1 MLKKYVAK
9 FTVDI
14 LPSVAAT
21 VIGAYI
27 VNHYIVSKP
36 GPVASAV
43 STVNPKAAPEA
54 AKVDVKA
61 AKVDVKADAKA
72 VDKTADKTP
81 DTSAEIGNT
90 RGPGVKAKGISER
103 AVLDKAA
110 AERPQEKQE
119 KSGENVTDK
128 PAETASIPA
137 ETRRHQPAPRE
148 KTAAKTVPAPAPVV
162 AAPAQPAPAQ
172 VAPVQV
178 APAEAASASEE
189 RRDANDLARAAIDR
203 LRGSND
209 GSPRSQEAA
218 RVPDAARVPEAARIP
233 DAPRVVLAPA
243 VRPLPPPIMVSTPER
258 ETVDTT
264 PGYQE
269 MKPPYAAA
277 ARNDGPRRP
286 TPPADIPTPPLDL
299 RAEAAE
305 PVGRAEGSGPLA
317 RARTTAEDVL
327 SAAKSVFHEVL
338 PK

>member
-1 MLKKYVAK
+1 MLKKYLAK

-36 GPVASAV
+36 GPSAPVASAV
-43 STVNPKAAPEA
+43 STVDPKAAPVV

-61 AKVDVKADAKA
+61 A
-72 VDKTADKTP
+72 DKKP
-81 DTSAEIGNT
+81 DTSADVSNT

-103 AVLDKAA
+103 AIHEKAA
-110 AERPQEKQE
+110 AEKPQEKQE

-137 ETRRHQPAPRE
+137 EPRRHQPAPRE
-148 KTAAKTVPAPAPVV
+148 KTAAKAVPAPAPVV
-162 AAPAQPAPAQ
+162 SAPAQPAPA
-172 VAPVQV
+172 
-178 APAEAASASEE
+178 EAASAVEE

-218 RVPDAARVPEAARIP
+218 RTP

-243 VRPLPPPIMVSTPER
+243 VRPLPPPVMVSTPAR
-258 ETVDTT
+258 ETFDSAT
-264 PGYQE
+264 GYQE

-277 ARNDGPRRP
+277 ARIDDPRRP
-286 TPPADIPTPPLDL
+286 TPPAEIPSPPLDL
-299 RAEAAE
+299 RVEASE
-305 PVGRAEGSGPLA
+305 TVGRADGSGPLD

-327 SAAKSVFHEVL
+327 SAAKSVFHVVL

>member
-1 MLKKYVAK
+1 MLKYVSK
-9 FTVDI
+9 FTLDI
-14 LPSVAAT
+14 LPSLLAT

-43 STVNPKAAPEA
+43 STVNPKAAPET

-162 AAPAQPAPAQ
+162 SAPAQPAPAQ

-233 DAPRVVLAPA
+233 DAPRVVLAP
-243 VRPLPPPIMVSTPER
+243 VRPLPPPIMVSTPAR
-258 ETVDTT
+258 ENVDSTT
-264 PGYQE
+264 GSSE

-277 ARNDGPRRP
+277 ARVEDPRRP
-286 TPPADIPTPPLDL
+286 TPPAEIPAPPLDL
-299 RAEAAE
+299 RAEASG

-317 RARTTAEDVL
+317 RARSTAEDVL
-327 SAAKSVFHEVL
+327 SAAKSVFHVVL

>member
-1 MLKKYVAK
+1 MLKKYLTK

-36 GPVASAV
+36 GPGAPVASAV

-54 AKVDVKA
+54 AKI
-61 AKVDVKADAKA
+61 DVKADAKTA
-72 VDKTADKTP
+72 GKTADKTP
-81 DTSAEIGNT
+81 DTAAEIGNS

-103 AVLDKAA
+103 AILEKAA

-119 KSGENVTDK
+119 KSGENVADK

-162 AAPAQPAPAQ
+162 SAPAQPAPAQ
-172 VAPVQV
+172 VAPVQA
-178 APAEAASASEE
+178 APAEAASAQEE

-218 RVPDAARVPEAARIP
+218 RVPDAARVPEA
-233 DAPRVVLAPA
+233 PRVVLAPA
-243 VRPLPPPIMVSTPER
+243 VRPLPPPVMVSTPER
-258 ETVDTT
+258 ETVDAT

-269 MKPPYAAA
+269 MKPPYAAG
-277 ARNDGPRRP
+277 ARNDGPHRP
-286 TPPADIPTPPLDL
+286 TPPAEIPSPPLDL
-299 RAEAAE
+299 RAEASE

-327 SAAKSVFHEVL
+327 SAAKSVFHVVL

>member
-1 MLKKYVAK
+1 MLKKYLTK
-9 FTVDI
+9 FAVDI

-36 GPVASAV
+36 APGAPAASVV
-43 STVNPKAAPEA
+43 STVDPKAAPEA
-54 AKVDVKA
+54 AKVDF
-61 AKVDVKADAKA
+61 
-72 VDKTADKTP
+72 KTTEKSS
-81 DTSAEIGNT
+81 DTSTEIVNT

-103 AVLDKAA
+103 AILEKAA
-110 AERPQEKQE
+110 AERPQEKPE
-119 KSGENVTDK
+119 KSAENVADK

-137 ETRRHQPAPRE
+137 ETRRHQTAPRE
-148 KTAAKTVPAPAPVV
+148 KTVAKAAPSAAPVV
-162 AAPAQPAPAQ
+162 SAPAQP
-172 VAPVQV
+172 

-209 GSPRSQEAA
+209 GSPRPQEAA
-218 RVPDAARVPEAARIP
+218 RIPDAARVPEAARIP

-243 VRPLPPPIMVSTPER
+243 IRPLPPPVVVSTSAHEA
-258 ETVDTT
+258 VDSTT
-264 PGYQE
+264 GYQE

-286 TPPADIPTPPLDL
+286 TPPADIPSLPLDL
-299 RAEAAE
+299 RAEASG
-305 PVGRAEGSGPLA
+305 PLVRAEGAGPLA
-317 RARTTAEDVL
+317 RVRTTAEDVL
-327 SAAKSVFHEVL
+327 SAAKSVFHVVL

>member
-1 MLKKYVAK
+1 MLKKYLAK

-27 VNHYIVSKP
+27 VNHYIISKP
-36 GPVASAV
+36 GPSAPVAAAV
-43 STVNPKAAPEA
+43 STVDPKAAPVA
-54 AKVDVKA
+54 AKVD
-61 AKVDVKADAKA
+61 DKADAKA
-72 VDKTADKTP
+72 VDAKANDKTADKTP
-81 DTSAEIGNT
+81 DTSADVSNT

-103 AVLDKAA
+103 AILEKAA
-110 AERPQEKQE
+110 AEEPQEKREKRE

-137 ETRRHQPAPRE
+137 EPRRHQPAPRE
-148 KTAAKTVPAPAPVV
+148 KTAVKAAPVPV
-162 AAPAQPAPAQ
+162 PVVSAPAQA
-172 VAPVQV
+172 

-203 LRGSND
+203 LRGSHD

-218 RVPDAARVPEAARIP
+218 RIPDAARVPEAARIPDAARTP

-243 VRPLPPPIMVSTPER
+243 VRPLPSPVMVSAPAR
-258 ETVDTT
+258 ETFDSAT
-264 PGYQE
+264 GYQE

-277 ARNDGPRRP
+277 ARIDDPRRP
-286 TPPADIPTPPLDL
+286 TPPADIPSSPLDL
-299 RAEAAE
+299 RAEGSE
-305 PVGRAEGSGPLA
+305 PLSRT
-317 RARTTAEDVL
+317 RTTAEDVL
-327 SAAKSVFHEVL
+327 SAAKSVFQVVL